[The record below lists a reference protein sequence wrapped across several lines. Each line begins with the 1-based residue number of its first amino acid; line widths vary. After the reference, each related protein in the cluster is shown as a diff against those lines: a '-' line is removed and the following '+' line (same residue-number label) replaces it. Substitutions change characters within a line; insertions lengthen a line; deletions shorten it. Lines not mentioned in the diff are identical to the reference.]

1 MTATDTHVQTN
12 LQINLQVNLQV
23 NLQKQQLDVWQS
35 GDIIQ
40 RYPVSTALNGPGQ
53 KLDTGCTPTGLHAIY
68 RKMGADSPLYTSFVG
83 RQAEPALY
91 STERADKMPDKDWIL
106 TRILWLTGCEQG
118 LNRGGQQDTLQR
130 YIYIHGT
137 PDTEPMGI
145 PRSHGCIR
153 MRNTDIITLFEQVV
167 EGTLVWINH

>member
-1 MTATDTHVQTN
+1 MTATDTHVQIN
-12 LQINLQVNLQV
+12 LQINLP
-23 NLQKQQLDVWQS
+23 KQQLDVWQA

-53 KLDTGCTPTGLHAIY
+53 NRDSGCTPTGLHAIY
-68 RKMGADSPLYTSFVG
+68 RKIGADCPLNTEFVG
-83 RQAEPALY
+83 RQAEPVLY
-91 STERADKMPDKDWIL
+91 STERADKMPHKDWIL
-106 TRILWLTGCEQG
+106 TRILWLTGCEYG
-118 LNRGGQQDTLQR
+118 LNRGGKQDTLQR

-137 PDTEPMGI
+137 PDTEPMGV

-153 MRNTDIITLFEQVV
+153 MRNTDIIRLFEKVV